1 MSKIIALDAGHG
13 YNTAGKR
20 CLKTIDPSQT
30 REWFLNDRIADR
42 LEILLK
48 EYDCAVLRVDDTT
61 GARDIS
67 LSNRV
72 SAANKAKAALYLSIH
87 HNAGI
92 GGGTGG
98 GTVVYFYS
106 TSAARYAQARQLYQ
120 EVTNCTRL
128 TGNRS
133 AQVQKNGFYVLK
145 HTVMPAF
152 LLENGF
158 MDSASDTP
166 VILTQGHAE
175 KTAQGLLNFLVSQLS
190 LKKKKNSA
198 ENPGSAS
205 GTNTENPGGPSGSG
219 TDTPSDAAASPG
231 PSGSTAPSP
240 AYPPCGRKY
249 ITISTGLASI
259 GVDNTYAHRRK
270 LAAAN
275 GITGYMGT
283 AAQNTRMLNLL
294 KAGLLKKA

>member
-20 CLKTIDPSQT
+20 CLKSIDPGQT
-30 REWFLNDRIADR
+30 REWFLNDRIAGR
-42 LEILLK
+42 LENLLK
-48 EYDCAVLRVDDTT
+48 EYDCTVLRMDDTT
-61 GARDIS
+61 GAKDIS
-67 LSNRV
+67 LSARV
-72 SAANKAKAALYLSIH
+72 QAANKAKASIYLSIH

-92 GGGTGG
+92 NGGSGG

-106 TSAARYAQARQLYQ
+106 SSAARYAQARQLYQ
-120 EVTNCTRL
+120 EVTNRTRL

-133 AQVQKNGFYVLK
+133 SQVQKNAFYVLK
-145 HTVMPAF
+145 NTSMPAF

-158 MDSASDTP
+158 MDSAADTP
-166 VILTQGHAE
+166 VILTQDHAE
-175 KTAQGLLNFLVSQLS
+175 KTAQGLLSFLVSQLS
-190 LKKKKNSA
+190 LKKRTASSPD
-198 ENPGSAS
+198 PGSADS
-205 GTNTENPGGPSGSG
+205 QDSPP
-219 TDTPSDAAASPG
+219 AAC
-231 PSGSTAPSP
+231 T
-240 AYPPCGRKY
+240 YPPCDKKY

-259 GVDNTYAHRRK
+259 GVDNTYAHRKK

-294 KAGLLKKA
+294 RAGLLKKA

>member
-13 YNTAGKR
+13 YYTAGKR
-20 CLKTIDPSQT
+20 CLKSIDPSQT

-42 LEILLK
+42 LETLLK
-48 EYDCAVLRVDDTT
+48 GYDCTVLRTDDTT

-67 LSNRV
+67 LSARV
-72 SAANKAKAALYLSIH
+72 QAANKAKADLFLSIH

-92 GGGTGG
+92 NGGPGG
-98 GTVVYFYS
+98 GTVVYFYAS
-106 TSAARYAQARQLYQ
+106 GAERYAQARQLYQ
-120 EVTNCTRL
+120 EVTNRTHL

-133 AQVQKNGFYVLK
+133 SQVQKNAFYVLK
-145 HTVMPAF
+145 HTTMPAF

-175 KTAQGLLNFLVSQLS
+175 KTAQGLLSFLVSQLS
-190 LKKKKNSA
+190 LKKKNNSA

-205 GTNTENPGGPSGSG
+205 GSITENPGGPTGSG
-219 TDTPSDAAASPG
+219 TDTPSN
-231 PSGSTAPSP
+231 TAPSP
-240 AYPPCGRKY
+240 TYPPCAKKY
-249 ITISTGLASI
+249 ITISAGLASI
-259 GVDNTYAHRRK
+259 GVDNTYAHRKK